1 MFAAI
6 HVNADRPGGLSHNL
20 LRLAQE
26 FSPQVE
32 QTAADTVALDADGL
46 ERIHGLPQQI
56 AAALARRAAERG
68 LEASVAIA
76 ADLDTAIHA
85 ARGFAGV
92 SVVPYG
98 DEAKYLGSLPLTLLG
113 PTPEMQETL
122 ERWGIRRFRDLA
134 ALPELGLAERLGPE
148 GLRLHKLARGAG
160 DRPLVPIEEP
170 LHFEEEAE
178 LEYPLD
184 QREPLLFV
192 LARLLN
198 GLRARLAS
206 HGLATIELRLR
217 LKLENRGEHS
227 RTLRF
232 PVPMLDTRAFL
243 KLFDLDLGAHP
254 PPSPVVKVWLEAEP
268 AKPRAAQ
275 TGLFIPLAPEPEKLE
290 LTLARLRGL
299 VGEGNVGSPEL
310 LDTHRPGAFA
320 MRSYGAGGRGRGG
333 EGAKYL
339 AMRAIRP
346 ARMAR
351 VQMASGQPV
360 HVQAEGVRGH
370 VVSSAGP
377 WRTSGDWWTNDP
389 WARDEWD
396 IALSDGALYR
406 IYSEQ
411 GRWFVD
417 GSYD

>member
-6 HVNADRPGGLSHNL
+6 HGAPGDSERL
-20 LRLAQE
+20 LKLAQE

-68 LEASVAIA
+68 LQASVAIA
-76 ADLDTAIHA
+76 ANLDTAVHA

-92 SVVPYG
+92 SVIPYG

-113 PTPEMQETL
+113 TTPEMLETL

-160 DRPLVPIEEP
+160 DRPLVPMREP
-170 LHFEEEAE
+170 VHFEEEAE
-178 LEYPLD
+178 LEYPVELL
-184 QREPLLFV
+184 EPLLFV
-192 LARLLN
+192 LARLLS
-198 GLRARLAS
+198 GLRARLVS
-206 HGLATIELRLR
+206 HGLATNELRLR
-217 LKLENRGEHS
+217 LKLENRGEHA

-232 PVPMLDTRAFL
+232 PVPMLDTKAFL
-243 KLFDLDLGAHP
+243 KLLDLDLGAHP

-320 MRSYGAGGRGRGG
+320 MRSFGEGARGRGG
-333 EGAKYL
+333 DA
-339 AMRAIRP
+339 AMVMRAIRP
-346 ARMAR
+346 ARAAR

-370 VVSSAGP
+370 VTAAAGP
-377 WRTSGDWWTNDP
+377 WRTSGDWWTADP

-396 IALSDGALYR
+396 VALNDGALYR

-411 GRWFVD
+411 GRWFVE

>member
-6 HVNADRPGGLSHNL
+6 HATPGDSEKL
-20 LRLAQE
+20 LKLAQE
-26 FSPQVE
+26 FSPLVE

-68 LEASVAIA
+68 IQASVAIA
-76 ADLDTAIHA
+76 ANLDTAVHA

-92 SVVPYG
+92 SVIPYG

-148 GLRLHKLARGAG
+148 GLAFAQAGARCGRPAAGSGCGAAPFCRRGGTGISGGVAGAVAVRAGAVVAAACARGWFRTAWPPMNCG
-160 DRPLVPIEEP
+160 
-170 LHFEEEAE
+170 
-178 LEYPLD
+178 
-184 QREPLLFV
+184 
-192 LARLLN
+192 
-198 GLRARLAS
+198 
-206 HGLATIELRLR
+206 LR
-217 LKLENRGEHS
+217 LKLENRGEHT
-227 RTLRF
+227 RALRF
-232 PVPMLDTRAFL
+232 PVPMLDTKAFL
-243 KLFDLDLGAHP
+243 KLLDLDLGAHP

-275 TGLFIPLAPEPEKLE
+275 TGLFIPLSPEPEKLE
-290 LTLARLRGL
+290 LTLARLKSL
-299 VGEGNVGSPEL
+299 VGETNVGSPRL
-310 LDTHRPGAFA
+310 LDTHRPGAFQ
-320 MRSYGAGGRGRGG
+320 M
-333 EGAKYL
+333 L
-339 AMRAIRP
+339 ARPFAPSPHRPLARVSPLRAIRP
-346 ARMAR
+346 PRAAR

-370 VVSSAGP
+370 VTSAAGP
-377 WRTSGDWWTNDP
+377 WRTSGDWWTADP

-396 IALSDGALYR
+396 VALSDGALYR

-411 GRWFVD
+411 GRWFVE

>member
-6 HVNADRPGGLSHNL
+6 HVNADSPGGLSHNL